1 MMKNLMKKIT
11 ATTLVIA
18 QVILASSNLLA
29 VTKEETVYSK
39 LDTTGKSYQTVVSD
53 HIKNTEYLEEIKDL
67 SDLLE
72 IENLSE
78 DNTYTQNG
86 NVIVWNAKGKDV
98 YYNGKSQKE
107 LPIEVKMTYT
117 LDGKEITPEE
127 LSGKSGKLNIKI
139 EYTNKAK
146 HIVELN
152 GQYVEMYTPFVIFAG
167 TYFKNETVQNVKVTT
182 GKAVD
187 DGSKTIVIGMALPG
201 LQTSLGLNKDEF
213 EIPENIEIE
222 MDVTNYEQSS
232 IITFVTPKII
242 SKEDLSI
249 LDELDTLYSSV
260 DTLQSS
266 MDQIEEGAKTLSEG
280 TSAFSTNYNT
290 FNSAIG
296 MLNDGTSALQQNY
309 ETFNSG
315 VQTAN
320 AGAQQV
326 NAGMQ
331 QLNSAA
337 ESIKDVVYTVLD
349 WLQIAMDTLVT
360 PLKNLQQTILADIDT
375 VIGMVD
381 NFSTP
386 SQENIEYLNGLNYQA
401 IQDLYNENAYLET
414 LKVDADEE
422 TINSI
427 DMQIATNNNIIS
439 VLEQN
444 NAQTVYENVDPE
456 QVANVRAK
464 LVEIRSKVESSEITV
479 EELETKVQNIIN
491 EVYAAFDG
499 INALATGT
507 EQLASG
513 TEQLA
518 AASTQINEG
527 ISTLSSSTQQLKE
540 ASIQLNNASV
550 QISDGAKQLYDGI
563 AMFNNEGIRVLTSK
577 VNNDVR
583 GISQRLDK
591 LIELSQDYNNFSQ
604 IDSTNDGDLRFIMIS
619 DAIKLK

>member
-1 MMKNLMKKIT
+1 MKNLIKKIT
-11 ATTLVIA
+11 ATTLVIG
-18 QVILASSNLLA
+18 QIFLASSNILA

-39 LDTTGKSYQTVVSD
+39 LDTNGKSYQTVVSD

-86 NVIVWNAKGKDV
+86 NVIVWNAKGKDI
-98 YYNGKSQKE
+98 YYNGKSEKE

-117 LDGKEITPEE
+117 LDGKEISPEE

-146 HIVELN
+146 HYVEID

-201 LQTSLGLNKDEF
+201 LQTSLGLDKDTF

-242 SKEDLSI
+242 DKEDFNI

-266 MDQIEEGAKTLSEG
+266 MDQIEEGANALSEG
-280 TSAFSTNYNT
+280 TALYSENYNT

-296 MLNDGTSALQQNY
+296 MLNDGTTTLKENY
-309 ETFNSG
+309 EMFNNG

-320 AGAQQV
+320 EGAKQL
-326 NAGMQ
+326 NEGMQ
-331 QLNSAA
+331 QLNTAA
-337 ESIKDVVYTVLD
+337 ESIKDVVYTVID
-349 WLQIAMDTLVT
+349 WLQTAMNTLVT
-360 PLKNLQQTILADIDT
+360 PLKSLQQTIIEDIDA
-375 VIGMVD
+375 VIAMVD
-381 NFSTP
+381 NISNP
-386 SQENIEYLNGLNYQA
+386 SQENIEYINGLNYQA
-401 IQDLYNENAYLET
+401 IQDLYTENANLEA
-414 LKVDADEE
+414 LKEGADEE
-422 TINSI
+422 TVALF
-427 DMQIATNNNIIS
+427 DEQIATNNNVIAI
-439 VLEQN
+439 LEQN
-444 NAQTVYENVDPE
+444 NAQTLYQNIDPE
-456 QVANVRAK
+456 QIASVREK
-464 LVEIRSKVESSEITV
+464 LVEIRGKVESSELTV
-479 EELETKVQNIIN
+479 EELEEKVQNIIN

-499 INALATGT
+499 INALAQGT
-507 EQLASG
+507 EQLAQG

-518 AASTQINEG
+518 TASSQINDG
-527 ISTLSSSTQQLKE
+527 IVTLNESTQQLAQ
-540 ASIQLNNASV
+540 ASTQLNDASV
-550 QISDGAKQLYDGI
+550 QISNGAKQLYDGI

-583 GISQRLDK
+583 GISVRLDK
-591 LIELSQDYNNFSQ
+591 LMELSKEYNNFSN
-604 IDSTNDGDLRFIMIS
+604 IDSSSKGDLRFIMIS
-619 DAIKLK
+619 DAINLK

>member
-1 MMKNLMKKIT
+1 MKKLIKKIA
-11 ATTLVIA
+11 ATTLVIG
-18 QVILASSNLLA
+18 QVLLASSNLLA

-39 LDTTGKSYQTVVSD
+39 LDTTGKSYQTVVSN
-53 HIKNTEYLEEIKDL
+53 HIKNTEYLDEIRDL

-72 IENLSE
+72 IENLNE
-78 DNTYTQNG
+78 ENTYTQDG
-86 NVIVWNAKGKDV
+86 NIIVWNAQGRDV
-98 YYNGKSQKE
+98 YYNGKTEKE

-117 LDGKEITPEE
+117 LDGKEISPEE

-146 HIVELN
+146 HYVEID

-201 LQTSLGLNKDEF
+201 LQTSLGLDKDTF

-242 SKEDLSI
+242 DKEDFNI

-266 MDQIEEGAKTLSEG
+266 MDQIEEGAKALSEG
-280 TSAFSTNYNT
+280 TALYSENYNT

-296 MLNDGTSALQQNY
+296 MLNDGTTTLKENY
-309 ETFNSG
+309 EMFNNG

-320 AGAQQV
+320 EGAKQL
-326 NAGMQ
+326 NEGMQ
-331 QLNSAA
+331 QLNTAA
-337 ESIKDVVYTVLD
+337 ESIKDVVYTVID
-349 WLQIAMDTLVT
+349 WLQTAMNTLVT
-360 PLKNLQQTILADIDT
+360 PLKSLQQTILEDIDA
-375 VIGMVD
+375 VIAMVD
-381 NFSTP
+381 NISNP
-386 SQENIEYLNGLNYQA
+386 SQENIEYINGLNYQA
-401 IQDLYNENAYLET
+401 IQDLYTENANLEA
-414 LKVDADEE
+414 LKEGADEE
-422 TINSI
+422 TVALF
-427 DMQIATNNNIIS
+427 DEQIATNNNVIAI
-439 VLEQN
+439 LEQN
-444 NAQTVYENVDPE
+444 NAQTLYQNIDPE
-456 QVANVRAK
+456 QIASVREK
-464 LVEIRSKVESSEITV
+464 LVEIRGKVESSELTV
-479 EELETKVQNIIN
+479 EELEEKVQNIIN

-499 INALATGT
+499 INALAQGT
-507 EQLASG
+507 EQLAQG

-518 AASTQINEG
+518 TASSQINDGLVTLNESTEQLAQASTQ
-527 ISTLSSSTQQLKE
+527 
-540 ASIQLNNASV
+540 LNDASV

-583 GISQRLDK
+583 GISVRLDK
-591 LIELSQDYNNFSQ
+591 LMELSKEYNNFSN
-604 IDSTNDGDLRFIMIS
+604 IDSSSKGDLRFIMIS

>member
-1 MMKNLMKKIT
+1 MKNLIKKIT
-11 ATTLVIA
+11 ATTLVIG
-18 QVILASSNLLA
+18 QIILANSNILA

-86 NVIVWNAKGKDV
+86 NVIVWNAKGKDI
-98 YYNGKSQKE
+98 YYNGKSEKE

-117 LDGKEITPEE
+117 LDGKEISPEE

-146 HIVELN
+146 HYVEID

-201 LQTSLGLNKDEF
+201 LQTSLGLDKDTF

-242 SKEDLSI
+242 DKEDFNI

-266 MDQIEEGAKTLSEG
+266 MDQIEEGAKALSEG
-280 TSAFSTNYNT
+280 TALYSENYNT

-296 MLNDGTSALQQNY
+296 MLNDGTTTLKENY
-309 ETFNSG
+309 EMFNNG

-320 AGAQQV
+320 EGAKQL
-326 NAGMQ
+326 NEGMQ
-331 QLNSAA
+331 QLNTAA
-337 ESIKDVVYTVLD
+337 ESIKDVVYTVID
-349 WLQIAMDTLVT
+349 WLQTAMNTLVT
-360 PLKNLQQTILADIDT
+360 PLKSLQQTILEDIDA
-375 VIGMVD
+375 VIAMVD
-381 NFSTP
+381 NISNP
-386 SQENIEYLNGLNYQA
+386 SQENIEYINGLNYQA
-401 IQDLYNENAYLET
+401 IQDLYAENANLEA
-414 LKVDADEE
+414 LKEGADEE
-422 TINSI
+422 TVALF
-427 DMQIATNNNIIS
+427 DEQIATNNNVIAI
-439 VLEQN
+439 LEQN
-444 NAQTVYENVDPE
+444 NAQTLYQNIDPE
-456 QVANVRAK
+456 QIASVREK
-464 LVEIRSKVESSEITV
+464 LVEIRGKVESSELTV
-479 EELETKVQNIIN
+479 EELEEKVQNIIN

-499 INALATGT
+499 INALAQGT
-507 EQLASG
+507 EQLAQG

-518 AASTQINEG
+518 TASSQINDGIVTLNESTEQLAQASTQ
-527 ISTLSSSTQQLKE
+527 
-540 ASIQLNNASV
+540 LNDASV

-583 GISQRLDK
+583 GISVRLDK
-591 LIELSQDYNNFSQ
+591 LMELSKEYNNFSN
-604 IDSTNDGDLRFIMIS
+604 IDSSSKGDLRFIMIS

>member
-1 MMKNLMKKIT
+1 MKNLIKKIT
-11 ATTLVIA
+11 ATTLVIG
-18 QVILASSNLLA
+18 QIFLASSNILA

-39 LDTTGKSYQTVVSD
+39 LDTNGKSYQTVVSD

-67 SDLLE
+67 SNLLE

-86 NVIVWNAKGKDV
+86 NVIVWNAKGKDI
-98 YYNGKSQKE
+98 YYNGKFEKE

-117 LDGKEITPEE
+117 LDGKEISPEE

-146 HIVELN
+146 HYVEID

-201 LQTSLGLNKDEF
+201 LQTSLGLDKDTF

-242 SKEDLSI
+242 DKEDFNI

-266 MDQIEEGAKTLSEG
+266 MDQIEEGAKALSEG
-280 TSAFSTNYNT
+280 TALYSENYNT

-296 MLNDGTSALQQNY
+296 MLNDGTTTLKENY
-309 ETFNSG
+309 EMFNNG

-320 AGAQQV
+320 EGAKQL
-326 NAGMQ
+326 NEGMQ
-331 QLNSAA
+331 QLNTAA
-337 ESIKDVVYTVLD
+337 ESIKDVVYTVID
-349 WLQIAMDTLVT
+349 WLQTAMNTLVT
-360 PLKNLQQTILADIDT
+360 PLKSLQQTILEDIDA
-375 VIGMVD
+375 VIAMVD
-381 NFSTP
+381 NISNP
-386 SQENIEYLNGLNYQA
+386 SQENIEYINGLNYQA
-401 IQDLYNENAYLET
+401 IQDLYAENANLEA
-414 LKVDADEE
+414 LKEGADEE
-422 TINSI
+422 TVALF
-427 DMQIATNNNIIS
+427 DEQIATNNNVIAI
-439 VLEQN
+439 LEQN
-444 NAQTVYENVDPE
+444 NAQTLYQNIDPE
-456 QVANVRAK
+456 QIASVREK
-464 LVEIRSKVESSEITV
+464 LVEIRGKVESSELTV
-479 EELETKVQNIIN
+479 EELEEKVQNIIN

-499 INALATGT
+499 INALAQGT
-507 EQLASG
+507 EQLAQG

-518 AASTQINEG
+518 TASSQINDGIVTLNESTEQLAQASTQ
-527 ISTLSSSTQQLKE
+527 
-540 ASIQLNNASV
+540 LNDASV

-583 GISQRLDK
+583 GISVRLDK
-591 LIELSQDYNNFSQ
+591 LMELSKEYNNFSN
-604 IDSTNDGDLRFIMIS
+604 IDSSSKGDLRFIMIS

>member
-1 MMKNLMKKIT
+1 MKNLIKKIT
-11 ATTLVIA
+11 AITLVIG
-18 QVILASSNLLA
+18 QIILANSNILA

-39 LDTTGKSYQTVVSD
+39 LDTTGKSYQTVVND
-53 HIKNTEYLEEIKDL
+53 HIKNTEYLEEIKDI

-86 NVIVWNAKGKDV
+86 NVIVWNAKGKDI
-98 YYNGKSQKE
+98 YYNGKSEKE

-146 HIVELN
+146 HYVEID

-201 LQTSLGLNKDEF
+201 LQTSLGLDKDTF

-222 MDVTNYEQSS
+222 MDVINYEQSS

-242 SKEDLSI
+242 DKEDFNI

-266 MDQIEEGAKTLSEG
+266 MDQIEEGAKALSEG
-280 TSAFSTNYNT
+280 TALYSENYNT

-296 MLNDGTSALQQNY
+296 MLNDGTTTLKENY
-309 ETFNSG
+309 EMFNNG

-320 AGAQQV
+320 EGAKQL
-326 NAGMQ
+326 NEGMQ
-331 QLNSAA
+331 QLNTAA
-337 ESIKDVVYTVLD
+337 ESIKDVVYTVID
-349 WLQIAMDTLVT
+349 WLQTAMNTLVT
-360 PLKNLQQTILADIDT
+360 PLKSLQQTILEDIDA
-375 VIGMVD
+375 VIAMVD
-381 NFSTP
+381 NISNP
-386 SQENIEYLNGLNYQA
+386 SQENVEYINGLNYQA
-401 IQDLYNENAYLET
+401 IQDLYTENANLEA
-414 LKVDADEE
+414 LKEGADEE
-422 TINSI
+422 TVALF
-427 DMQIATNNNIIS
+427 DEQIATNNNVIAI
-439 VLEQN
+439 LEQN
-444 NAQTVYENVDPE
+444 NAQTLYQNIDPE
-456 QVANVRAK
+456 QIASVREK
-464 LVEIRSKVESSEITV
+464 LVEIRGKVESSELTV
-479 EELETKVQNIIN
+479 EELEEKVQNIIN

-499 INALATGT
+499 INALAQGT
-507 EQLASG
+507 EQLAQG

-518 AASTQINEG
+518 TASSQINDG
-527 ISTLSSSTQQLKE
+527 IVTLNESTQQLAQ
-540 ASIQLNNASV
+540 ASTQLNDASV

-583 GISQRLDK
+583 GISVRLDK
-591 LIELSQDYNNFSQ
+591 LMELSKEYNNFSN
-604 IDSTNDGDLRFIMIS
+604 IDSSSKGDLRFIMIS
-619 DAIKLK
+619 DAINLK

>member
-1 MMKNLMKKIT
+1 MKNLIKKIT
-11 ATTLVIA
+11 ATTLVIG
-18 QVILASSNLLA
+18 QIILTSSNILA

-39 LDTTGKSYQTVVSD
+39 LDTNGKSYQTVVSD

-86 NVIVWNAKGKDV
+86 NVIVWNAKGKDI
-98 YYNGKSQKE
+98 YYNGKSEKE

-117 LDGKEITPEE
+117 LDGKEISPEE

-146 HIVELN
+146 HYVEID

-201 LQTSLGLNKDEF
+201 LQTSLGLDKDTF

-242 SKEDLSI
+242 DKEDFNI

-280 TSAFSTNYNT
+280 TALYSENYNT

-296 MLNDGTSALQQNY
+296 MLNNGTTTLKENY
-309 ETFNSG
+309 ETFNNG

-320 AGAQQV
+320 EGAKQLNV
-326 NAGMQ
+326 GMQ
-331 QLNSAA
+331 QLNTAA
-337 ESIKDVVYTVLD
+337 ESIKDVVYTVID
-349 WLQIAMDTLVT
+349 WLQTAMNTLVT
-360 PLKNLQQTILADIDT
+360 PLKSLQQTILEDIDA
-375 VIGMVD
+375 VIAMVD
-381 NFSTP
+381 NISNP
-386 SQENIEYLNGLNYQA
+386 SQENIEYINGLNYQA
-401 IQDLYNENAYLET
+401 IQDLYTENANLEA
-414 LKVDADEE
+414 LKEGADEE
-422 TINSI
+422 TVALY
-427 DMQIATNNNIIS
+427 DEQIATNNNVIAI
-439 VLEQN
+439 LEQN
-444 NAQTVYENVDPE
+444 NAQTLYQNIDPE
-456 QVANVRAK
+456 QIASVREK
-464 LVEIRSKVESSEITV
+464 LVEIRGKVESSELTV
-479 EELETKVQNIIN
+479 EELEEKVQNIIN

-499 INALATGT
+499 INALAQGT
-507 EQLASG
+507 EQLSQG
-513 TEQLA
+513 TEKLA
-518 AASTQINEG
+518 TASSQINDG
-527 ISTLSSSTQQLKE
+527 IVTLNESTQQLAQ
-540 ASIQLNNASV
+540 ASTQLNDASV

-583 GISQRLDK
+583 GISVRLDK
-591 LIELSQDYNNFSQ
+591 LMELSKEYNNFSN
-604 IDSTNDGDLRFIMIS
+604 IDSSSKGDLRFIMIS

>member
-1 MMKNLMKKIT
+1 MKNLIKKIT
-11 ATTLVIA
+11 ATTLVIG
-18 QVILASSNLLA
+18 QIILASSNILA

-39 LDTTGKSYQTVVSD
+39 LDTNGKSYQTVVSD

-86 NVIVWNAKGKDV
+86 NVIVWNAKGKDI
-98 YYNGKSQKE
+98 YYNGKSEKE

-117 LDGKEITPEE
+117 LDGKEISPEE

-146 HIVELN
+146 HYVEID

-201 LQTSLGLNKDEF
+201 LQTSLGLDKDTF

-242 SKEDLSI
+242 DKEDFNI

-280 TSAFSTNYNT
+280 TALYSENYNT

-296 MLNDGTSALQQNY
+296 MLNDGTTTLKENY
-309 ETFNSG
+309 ETFNNG

-320 AGAQQV
+320 EGAKQLNV
-326 NAGMQ
+326 GMQ
-331 QLNSAA
+331 QLNTAA
-337 ESIKDVVYTVLD
+337 ESIKDVVYTVID
-349 WLQIAMDTLVT
+349 WLQTAMNTLVT
-360 PLKNLQQTILADIDT
+360 PLKSLQQTILEDIDA
-375 VIGMVD
+375 VIAMVD
-381 NFSTP
+381 NISNP
-386 SQENIEYLNGLNYQA
+386 SQENIEYINGLNYQA
-401 IQDLYNENAYLET
+401 IQDLYTENANLEA
-414 LKVDADEE
+414 LKEGADEE
-422 TINSI
+422 TVALY
-427 DMQIATNNNIIS
+427 DEQIATNNNVIAI
-439 VLEQN
+439 LEQN
-444 NAQTVYENVDPE
+444 NAQTLYQNIDPE
-456 QVANVRAK
+456 QIASVREK
-464 LVEIRSKVESSEITV
+464 LVEIRGKVESSELTI
-479 EELETKVQNIIN
+479 EELEEKVQNIIN

-499 INALATGT
+499 INALAQGT
-507 EQLASG
+507 EQLSQG
-513 TEQLA
+513 TEKLA
-518 AASTQINEG
+518 TASSQINDG
-527 ISTLSSSTQQLKE
+527 IVTLNESTQQLAQ
-540 ASIQLNNASV
+540 ASTQLNDASV

-583 GISQRLDK
+583 GISVRLDK
-591 LIELSQDYNNFSQ
+591 LMELSKEYNNFSN
-604 IDSTNDGDLRFIMIS
+604 IDSSSKGDLRFIMIS

>member
-1 MMKNLMKKIT
+1 MKNLIKKIT
-11 ATTLVIA
+11 ATTLVIG
-18 QVILASSNLLA
+18 QIFLASSNILA

-39 LDTTGKSYQTVVSD
+39 LDTNGKSYQTVVSD

-86 NVIVWNAKGKDV
+86 NVIVWNAKGKDI
-98 YYNGKSQKE
+98 YYNGKSEKE

-117 LDGKEITPEE
+117 LDGKEISPEE

-146 HIVELN
+146 HYVEID

-201 LQTSLGLNKDEF
+201 LQTSLGLDKDTF

-242 SKEDLSI
+242 DKEDFNI

-266 MDQIEEGAKTLSEG
+266 MDQIEEGANALSEG
-280 TSAFSTNYNT
+280 TALYSENYNT

-296 MLNDGTSALQQNY
+296 MLNDGTTTLKENY
-309 ETFNSG
+309 EMFNNG

-320 AGAQQV
+320 EGAKQL
-326 NAGMQ
+326 NEGMQ
-331 QLNSAA
+331 QLNTAA
-337 ESIKDVVYTVLD
+337 ESIKDVVYTVID
-349 WLQIAMDTLVT
+349 WLQTAMNTLVT
-360 PLKNLQQTILADIDT
+360 PLKSLQQTILEDIDA
-375 VIGMVD
+375 VIAMVD
-381 NFSTP
+381 NISNP
-386 SQENIEYLNGLNYQA
+386 SQENVEYINGLNYQA
-401 IQDLYNENAYLET
+401 IQDLYTENANLEA
-414 LKVDADEE
+414 LKEGADEE
-422 TINSI
+422 TVALF
-427 DMQIATNNNIIS
+427 DEQIATNNNVIAI
-439 VLEQN
+439 LEQN
-444 NAQTVYENVDPE
+444 NAQTLYQNIDPE
-456 QVANVRAK
+456 QIASVREK
-464 LVEIRSKVESSEITV
+464 LVEIRGKVESSELTV
-479 EELETKVQNIIN
+479 EELEEKVQNIIN

-499 INALATGT
+499 INALAQGT
-507 EQLASG
+507 EQLAQG

-518 AASTQINEG
+518 TASSQINDG
-527 ISTLSSSTQQLKE
+527 IVTLNESTQQLAQ
-540 ASIQLNNASV
+540 ASTQLNDASV
-550 QISDGAKQLYDGI
+550 QISNGAKQLYDGI

-583 GISQRLDK
+583 GISVRLDK
-591 LIELSQDYNNFSQ
+591 LMELSKEYNNFSN
-604 IDSTNDGDLRFIMIS
+604 IDSSNKGDLRFIMIS

>member
-1 MMKNLMKKIT
+1 MKNLIKKIT
-11 ATTLVIA
+11 AITLVIG
-18 QVILASSNLLA
+18 QIILANSNILA

-39 LDTTGKSYQTVVSD
+39 LDTTGKSYQTVVND

-86 NVIVWNAKGKDV
+86 NVIVWNAKGKDI
-98 YYNGKSQKE
+98 YYNGKFEKE

-117 LDGKEITPEE
+117 LDGKEISPEE

-146 HIVELN
+146 HYVEID

-201 LQTSLGLNKDEF
+201 LQTSLGLDKDTF

-242 SKEDLSI
+242 DKEDFNI

-266 MDQIEEGAKTLSEG
+266 MDQIEEGAKALSEG
-280 TSAFSTNYNT
+280 TALYSENYNT

-296 MLNDGTSALQQNY
+296 MLNDGTTTLKENY
-309 ETFNSG
+309 EMFNNG

-320 AGAQQV
+320 EGAKQL
-326 NAGMQ
+326 NEGMQ
-331 QLNSAA
+331 QLNTAA
-337 ESIKDVVYTVLD
+337 ESIKDVVYTVID
-349 WLQIAMDTLVT
+349 WLQTAMNTLVT
-360 PLKNLQQTILADIDT
+360 PLKSLQQTILEDIDA
-375 VIGMVD
+375 VIAMVD
-381 NFSTP
+381 NISNP
-386 SQENIEYLNGLNYQA
+386 SQENIEYINGLNYQA
-401 IQDLYNENAYLET
+401 IQDLYAENANLEA
-414 LKVDADEE
+414 LKEGADEE
-422 TINSI
+422 TVALF
-427 DMQIATNNNIIS
+427 DEQIATNNNVIAI
-439 VLEQN
+439 LEQN
-444 NAQTVYENVDPE
+444 NAQTLYQNIDPE
-456 QVANVRAK
+456 QIASVREK
-464 LVEIRSKVESSEITV
+464 LVEIRGKVESSELTV
-479 EELETKVQNIIN
+479 EELEEKVQNIIN

-499 INALATGT
+499 INALAQGT
-507 EQLASG
+507 EQLAQG

-518 AASTQINEG
+518 TASSQINDGIVTLNESTEQLAQASTQ
-527 ISTLSSSTQQLKE
+527 
-540 ASIQLNNASV
+540 LNDASV

-583 GISQRLDK
+583 GISVRLDK
-591 LIELSQDYNNFSQ
+591 LMELSKEYNNFSN
-604 IDSTNDGDLRFIMIS
+604 IDSSSKGDLRFIMIS
-619 DAIKLK
+619 DAINLK

>member
-1 MMKNLMKKIT
+1 MKNLIKKIT
-11 ATTLVIA
+11 ATTLVIG
-18 QVILASSNLLA
+18 QIFLASSNILA

-39 LDTTGKSYQTVVSD
+39 LDTNGKSYQTVVSD

-86 NVIVWNAKGKDV
+86 NVIVWNAKGKDI
-98 YYNGKSQKE
+98 YYNGKSEKE

-117 LDGKEITPEE
+117 LDGKEISPEE

-146 HIVELN
+146 HYVEID

-201 LQTSLGLNKDEF
+201 FQTSLGLDKDTF

-242 SKEDLSI
+242 DKEDFNI

-266 MDQIEEGAKTLSEG
+266 MDQIEEGANALSEG
-280 TSAFSTNYNT
+280 TALYSENYNT

-296 MLNDGTSALQQNY
+296 MLNDGTTTLKENY
-309 ETFNSG
+309 EMFNNG

-320 AGAQQV
+320 EGAKQL
-326 NAGMQ
+326 NEGMQ
-331 QLNSAA
+331 QLNTAA
-337 ESIKDVVYTVLD
+337 ESIKDVVYTVID
-349 WLQIAMDTLVT
+349 WLQTAMNTLVT
-360 PLKNLQQTILADIDT
+360 PLKSLQQTIIEDIDA
-375 VIGMVD
+375 VIAMVD
-381 NFSTP
+381 NISNP
-386 SQENIEYLNGLNYQA
+386 SQENVEYINGLNYQA
-401 IQDLYNENAYLET
+401 IQDLYTENANLEA
-414 LKVDADEE
+414 LKEGADEE
-422 TINSI
+422 TVALF
-427 DMQIATNNNIIS
+427 DEQIATNNNVIAI
-439 VLEQN
+439 LEQN
-444 NAQTVYENVDPE
+444 NAQTLYQNIDPE
-456 QVANVRAK
+456 QIASVREK
-464 LVEIRSKVESSEITV
+464 LVEIRGKVESSELTV
-479 EELETKVQNIIN
+479 EELEEKVQNIIN

-499 INALATGT
+499 INALAQGT
-507 EQLASG
+507 EQLAQG

-518 AASTQINEG
+518 TASSQINDGIVTLNESTEQLAQASTQ
-527 ISTLSSSTQQLKE
+527 
-540 ASIQLNNASV
+540 LNDASV

-583 GISQRLDK
+583 GISVRLDK
-591 LIELSQDYNNFSQ
+591 LMELSKEYNNFSN
-604 IDSTNDGDLRFIMIS
+604 IDSSNKGDLRFIMIS

>member
-1 MMKNLMKKIT
+1 MKNLIKKIT
-11 ATTLVIA
+11 ATTLVIG
-18 QVILASSNLLA
+18 QIILTSSNILA

-39 LDTTGKSYQTVVSD
+39 LDTNGKSYQTVVSD

-86 NVIVWNAKGKDV
+86 NVIVWNAKGKDI
-98 YYNGKSQKE
+98 YYNGKFEKE

-117 LDGKEITPEE
+117 LDGKEISPEE

-146 HIVELN
+146 HYVEID

-201 LQTSLGLNKDEF
+201 LQTSLGLDKDTF

-242 SKEDLSI
+242 DKEDFNI

-280 TSAFSTNYNT
+280 TALYSENYNT

-296 MLNDGTSALQQNY
+296 MLNDGTTTLKENY
-309 ETFNSG
+309 EMFNNG

-320 AGAQQV
+320 EGAKQL
-326 NAGMQ
+326 NEGMQ
-331 QLNSAA
+331 QLNTAA
-337 ESIKDVVYTVLD
+337 ESIKDVVYTVID
-349 WLQIAMDTLVT
+349 WLQTAMNTLVT
-360 PLKNLQQTILADIDT
+360 PLKSLQQTILEDIDA
-375 VIGMVD
+375 VIAMVD
-381 NFSTP
+381 NISNP
-386 SQENIEYLNGLNYQA
+386 SQENIEYINGLNYQA
-401 IQDLYNENAYLET
+401 IQDLYTENANLEA
-414 LKVDADEE
+414 LKEGADEE
-422 TINSI
+422 TVALY
-427 DMQIATNNNIIS
+427 DEQIATNNNVIAI
-439 VLEQN
+439 LEQN
-444 NAQTVYENVDPE
+444 NAQTLYQNIDPE
-456 QVANVRAK
+456 QIASVREK
-464 LVEIRSKVESSEITV
+464 LVEIRGKVESSELTV
-479 EELETKVQNIIN
+479 EELEEKVQNIIN

-499 INALATGT
+499 INALAQGT
-507 EQLASG
+507 EQLAQG

-518 AASTQINEG
+518 TASSQINDGIVTLNESTEQLAQASTQ
-527 ISTLSSSTQQLKE
+527 
-540 ASIQLNNASV
+540 LNDASV

-583 GISQRLDK
+583 GISVRLDK
-591 LIELSQDYNNFSQ
+591 LMELSKEYNNFSN
-604 IDSTNDGDLRFIMIS
+604 IDSSSKGDLRFIMIS

>member
-1 MMKNLMKKIT
+1 MKNLIKKIT
-11 ATTLVIA
+11 ATTLVIG
-18 QVILASSNLLA
+18 QIILANSNILA

-86 NVIVWNAKGKDV
+86 NVIVWNAKGKDI
-98 YYNGKSQKE
+98 YYNGKFEKE

-117 LDGKEITPEE
+117 LDGKEISPEE

-146 HIVELN
+146 HYVEID

-201 LQTSLGLNKDEF
+201 LQTSLGLDKDTF

-242 SKEDLSI
+242 DKEDFNI

-266 MDQIEEGAKTLSEG
+266 MDQIEEGAKALSEG
-280 TSAFSTNYNT
+280 TALYSENYNT

-296 MLNDGTSALQQNY
+296 MLNDGTTTLKENY
-309 ETFNSG
+309 EMFNNG

-320 AGAQQV
+320 EGAKQL
-326 NAGMQ
+326 NEGMQ
-331 QLNSAA
+331 QLNTAA
-337 ESIKDVVYTVLD
+337 ESIKDVVYTVID
-349 WLQIAMDTLVT
+349 WLQTAMNTLVT
-360 PLKNLQQTILADIDT
+360 PLKSLQQTILEDIDA
-375 VIGMVD
+375 VIAMVD
-381 NFSTP
+381 NISNP
-386 SQENIEYLNGLNYQA
+386 SQENIEYINGLNYQA
-401 IQDLYNENAYLET
+401 IQDLYAENANLEA
-414 LKVDADEE
+414 LKEGADEE
-422 TINSI
+422 TVALF
-427 DMQIATNNNIIS
+427 DEQIATNNNVIAI
-439 VLEQN
+439 LEQN
-444 NAQTVYENVDPE
+444 NAQTLYQNIDPE
-456 QVANVRAK
+456 QIASVREK
-464 LVEIRSKVESSEITV
+464 LVEIRGKVESSELTV
-479 EELETKVQNIIN
+479 EELEEKVQNIIN

-499 INALATGT
+499 INALAQGT
-507 EQLASG
+507 EQLAQG

-518 AASTQINEG
+518 TASSQINDGIVTLNESTEQLAQASTQ
-527 ISTLSSSTQQLKE
+527 
-540 ASIQLNNASV
+540 LNDASV

-583 GISQRLDK
+583 GISVRLDK
-591 LIELSQDYNNFSQ
+591 LMELSKEYNNFSN
-604 IDSTNDGDLRFIMIS
+604 IDSSSKGDLRFIMIS